1 MSLTPVLTEVALLGT
16 LKTRYATKLFDP
28 QRKIPAP
35 TWAALEETL
44 VLSQSAFGA
53 QPWKFLVVDSQKIR
67 TRLRPHTW
75 DQPAVTDASKFV
87 AFLAR
92 KATCSV
98 DIAHYLARI
107 AEVRG
112 ITIQSLKGFND
123 VILETLS
130 ERALDGKLTDWAARQ
145 LYIALGQFTTAA
157 ALLGVDTCPIEG
169 LDPKKYNEVLQ
180 LGDSPFTA
188 VLTVAA
194 GYRSEM
200 DKYAA
205 LAKVRFPLAEI
216 VQHI

>member
-1 MSLTPVLTEVALLGT
+1 MALTPVLSESALLGT

-28 QRKIPAP
+28 QRKIPEP
-35 TWAALEETL
+35 TWTALEETL

-53 QPWKFLVVDSQKIR
+53 QPWKFLVVDSPKIR
-67 TRLRPHTW
+67 ARLRPHTW

-87 AFLAR
+87 VFLAR
-92 KATCSV
+92 KATSSV

-112 ITIQSLKGFND
+112 VTTQSLKGFNE

-130 ERALDGKLTDWAARQ
+130 ERALNGKLTDWAARQ

-169 LDPKKYNEVLQ
+169 LEPKKYDEILQ
-180 LGDSPFTA
+180 LGDTSFTT

-194 GYRSEM
+194 GYRLET
-200 DKYAA
+200 DKYAS
-205 LAKVRFPLAEI
+205 LAKVRFPLAEV
-216 VQHI
+216 VQHV